1 MIIFSFY
8 EIFLSV
14 IYSVSFGGLLAIL
27 YEFFRIL
34 SFLPETISLIFRKT
48 NFSNAGKI
56 YLSNQTIT
64 QKIIFFL
71 FFTLGTILLSYFALD
86 GLIRLYVIAVSLATF
101 YLVKKMAFYLLEG
114 ILYTLLSIILFPI
127 ARLWRKKHL

>member
-1 MIIFSFY
+1 MISFSFS

-14 IYSVSFGGLLAIL
+14 IYSIFFGLALAFL
-27 YEFFRIL
+27 YEFTRII
-34 SFLPETISLIFRKT
+34 SFLPETIFLILRKSE
-48 NFSNAGKI
+48 FIDVRKI

-64 QKIIFFL
+64 QKILFFL
-71 FFTLGTILLSYFALD
+71 CFTLGTILLSYFALD

-101 YLVKKMAFYLLEG
+101 FLVKKMAFYLLEW
-114 ILYTLLSIILFPI
+114 ILYTFLSIILCPI

>member
-1 MIIFSFY
+1 MISFSFS

-14 IYSVSFGGLLAIL
+14 IYSIFWGITLAFL
-27 YEFFRIL
+27 YESARII

-71 FFTLGTILLSYFALD
+71 SFTLGTILLSYFALD

-127 ARLWRKKHL
+127 ARLWRKKRL

>member
-1 MIIFSFY
+1 MISFSFG

-14 IYSVSFGGLLAIL
+14 IYSIFWGITLAFL
-27 YEFFRIL
+27 YESIRII

-48 NFSNAGKI
+48 KFLNDEKI
-56 YLSNQTIT
+56 YLSNQTII
-64 QKIIFFL
+64 QKILFFL
-71 FFTLGTILLSYFALD
+71 SFTLGTILLSYFALD

-101 YLVKKMAFYLLEG
+101 FLAKKMAFYLLEG
-114 ILYTLLSIILFPI
+114 ILYTLLLIILYPI

>member
-1 MIIFSFY
+1 MISFSFY

-64 QKIIFFL
+64 QKIIFIL
-71 FFTLGTILLSYFALD
+71 SFTLGTILLSYFALD

-114 ILYTLLSIILFPI
+114 ILYTFLSIILYPI